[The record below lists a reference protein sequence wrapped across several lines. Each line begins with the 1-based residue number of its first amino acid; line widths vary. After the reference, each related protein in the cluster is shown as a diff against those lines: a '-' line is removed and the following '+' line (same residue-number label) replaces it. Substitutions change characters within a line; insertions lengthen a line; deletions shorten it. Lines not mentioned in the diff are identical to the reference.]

1 MLHVG
6 GQAEHMVVITVKP
19 VHGARYAVRDL
30 AGKRRLSLSE
40 GAKGLSNRLIRWR
53 ALASIPK
60 WHVEVRY
67 G

>member
-30 AGKRRLSLSE
+30 SVTLLGSVGYL
-40 GAKGLSNRLIRWR
+40 
-53 ALASIPK
+53 
-60 WHVEVRY
+60 
-67 G
+67 